1 MTKSG
6 IILCGLALAAAAIS
20 PARAD
25 RDPTDDER
33 SRIESFLRSEGFSDW
48 GPIELDDE
56 AWEVEGAISAGS
68 GEGYDLKL
76 DPTTL
81 EIIERTED

>member
-1 MTKSG
+1 MKIGST
-6 IILCGLALAAAAIS
+6 LLGLLLATSFVS
-20 PARAD
+20 PALAD
-25 RDPTDDER
+25 RDPTDQER
-33 SRIESFLRSEGFSDW
+33 ASIETALRSEGFSDW

-56 AWEVEGAISAGS
+56 AWEVEGAVATDS

-81 EIIERTED
+81 RIIEQTED